1 MYDRFDGGRLIGQ
14 TLATSGVETIFCLHG
29 GHIDPI
35 LYGCAKEG
43 IRVIDTRHEQ
53 AAAHMAEGWSLATG
67 QTGVCAVTAGPG
79 ITDAVTGLANANM
92 AASPMLCLS
101 GSSPLSGDDTWTLQ
115 DMAQLPMVK
124 PITKWA
130 RVCTTAER
138 AGQYASMAL
147 AESRNGRPGPAYLE
161 VPLDVLMK
169 PVDGSKVPSY
179 SYEPPSPPAANPD
192 AIAEVAKLIG
202 GAERPVI
209 IAGSG
214 SHWAGAGSD
223 LSHLAKTV
231 GIPVFTTN
239 AGRGEIPDQ
248 DEWCFGP
255 TFPLGSA
262 FGMALSADLVICLG
276 TRLGFTLMD
285 GKMFASKTLIRVDVD
300 AGEIRRNTPGEINIV
315 ADAAVFCRQL
325 ANGWEGG
332 VSPARQA
339 WRDQLQSAGEA
350 ARAAFFT
357 QATDT
362 GSPIHPLSI
371 VRAINELSGPEAT
384 LVADGGDSMVWAMA
398 GYEARG
404 PGHVLGTNAYFGC
417 LGVGIPYAIAAKAA
431 RPNHPVFL
439 MQGDGSFGLNA
450 MEFDTALRHDLP
462 FVCVIAND
470 SAWGMS
476 KHGQGLQ
483 FGYEDLIATELG
495 ARPYHDMIAG
505 LGGYGELVT
514 EAEEIKPAIERALAS
529 GKASC
534 VNVTVDPTVYS
545 PATSAML
552 GL

>member
-1 MYDRFDGGRLIGQ
+1 MYDRFDGGRLVGQ
-14 TLATSGVETIFCLHG
+14 TLSASGVDTLFCLHG

-43 IRVIDTRHEQ
+43 IRIIDTRHEQ

-67 QTGVCAVTAGPG
+67 RTGVCAVTAGPG

-92 AASPMLCLS
+92 AASPMVCLS

-130 RVCTTAER
+130 RVCTTPER
-138 AGQYASMAL
+138 TGSYTAMAL
-147 AESRNGRPGPAYLE
+147 AEARNGRPGPVYLE
-161 VPLDVLMK
+161 IPLDVLMK
-169 PVDGSKVPSY
+169 PIDGSKVDKSSY
-179 SYEPPSPPAANPD
+179 DPPTPPAADPSVIEEIAKAVAD
-192 AIAEVAKLIG
+192 AD
-202 GAERPVI
+202 RPII

-214 SHWAGAGSD
+214 AHWAGAGSD
-223 LSHLAKTV
+223 LSNLGKTA

-239 AGRGEIPDQ
+239 AGRGEIPD
-248 DEWCFGP
+248 DDDWCFGP
-255 TFPLGSA
+255 TFPLGSG
-262 FGMALSADLVICLG
+262 FGAALSADLIICLG

-285 GKMFASKTLIRVDVD
+285 GKMFANKTVIRVDVD
-300 AGEIRRNTPGEINIV
+300 AGETRRNRPGEFNVI
-315 ADAAVFCRQL
+315 ADAALFCRQL
-325 ANGWEGG
+325 AAGWEGG
-332 VSPARQA
+332 VSESRKA
-339 WRDQLQSAGEA
+339 WRDQLQSAGES
-350 ARAAFFT
+350 ARAAFFS
-357 QATDT
+357 QATQS
-362 GSPIHPLSI
+362 GSPIHPLAI
-371 VRAINELSGPEAT
+371 VKAINELSGPGAT

-404 PGHVLGTNAYFGC
+404 PGQVLGTNAYFGC
-417 LGVGIPYAIAAKAA
+417 LGVGIPFAIAAKAA
-431 RPNHPVFL
+431 RPSEAVFL

-450 MEFDTALRHDLP
+450 MEFDTAIRRDLP

-483 FGYEDLIATELG
+483 FGYEDLLATELG
-495 ARPYHDMIAG
+495 VRPYHEMVAG

-514 EAEEIKPAIERALAS
+514 EAEEIKPAIDRALAS
-529 GKASC
+529 GKAAC
-534 VNVTVDPTVYS
+534 INVLVDPTVYS
-545 PATSAML
+545 PATAAML